1 MRSVVRSL
9 LSASCVIGVLMCAGV
24 AAADRIFWPGQRDPA
39 IVDGFVDTWRKQ
51 TGAPP
56 QLQEDPTDT
65 IAEIATYPTNYP
77 NSKRAHPTALPVV
90 WLAVPRHAEAPATGE
105 TGIYAEPSPAAMLAL
120 WQQLLPTRQP
130 AGVMVSATGRPLW
143 SQWRLQAR
151 QRGLALQPGFVR
163 PGESPQRVYTLLRP
177 RLGLLLYSAN
187 LASDDPVAIS
197 VMLRESLAS
206 GLPVLAT
213 DRRLLPAGAYASLD
227 QPASETGAQAARL
240 ALALRRG
247 NPAGWQEPDGLQIQL
262 NHQVART
269 LQLPLAAIPDADATP
284 DVVKP
289 DDAIPNDDSSAD
301 ISRKDR
307 KPTP

>member
-1 MRSVVRSL
+1 MRSVVHSL
-9 LSASCVIGVLMCAGV
+9 LSASCIAGALICAGV
-24 AAADRIFWPGQRDPA
+24 AKADRFFWPGQRDA
-39 IVDGFVDTWRKQ
+39 AVVDGFVDAWQKQ
-51 TGAPP
+51 TGEPP
-56 QLQEDPTDT
+56 QFQEDPTGAV
-65 IAEIATYPTNYP
+65 AEIAVYPAA
-77 NSKRAHPTALPVV
+77 KRAGPAALPVV
-90 WLAVPRHAEAPATGE
+90 WLAVPRQADAPGAGE

-120 WQQLLPTRQP
+120 WQQLLPDRQP
-130 AGVMVSATGRPLW
+130 AGTVVSADGRPLW
-143 SQWRLQAR
+143 SHWREQAR
-151 QRGLALQPGFVR
+151 QRGLTVQPGFVR

-227 QPASETGAQAARL
+227 QPATATGAQAARL

-247 NPAGWQEPDGLQIQL
+247 DRAGWQEPDGLQLQV

-269 LQLPLAAIPDADATP
+269 LRLPLPATTDAAATP
-284 DVVKP
+284 D
-289 DDAIPNDDSSAD
+289 DDISAD
-301 ISRKDR
+301 RNRKDR